1 MEHLLF
7 IDDCQNHFIMVN
19 DYIQENYGITNFY
32 TAEVFLEADDSWF
45 SKFIEGVKNFF
56 INLGKKIWHFI
67 SHFPDYV
74 DKFYNWLVNLTKSE
88 EELNEKLKYD
98 VIVQSQPIRKLSEM
112 FGSVEKMSA
121 EALRLAN
128 MFNSAKEIEVDKE
141 SISKLG
147 NAISAF
153 LKNINYD
160 ENKELIHKLLNNSD
174 TAAILGEM
182 VFDERPQE
190 QFGLYVLD
198 SSKIDIT
205 KSMDSSNLPEAK
217 NKDSIYF
224 PIIHD
229 GAIRSTF
236 KNGRSVFQF
245 FTSDNNKSIEIQTHN
260 FDIPINGSNTPK
272 SIYAIRGD
280 VDNVQWTIYY
290 CFYDPTTQTILWAVK
305 DGNKIEWKSNSDLRK
320 ESWFDGTKLLF
331 NAGKGIAQAIF
342 KSDGIHKKVQA
353 ICEKALGGNKTLIVD
368 RERNEKLNSVMK
380 DAFRCFNMIKD
391 RMIVLSTHTFG
402 GSSLN
407 LQKNNVEKLNNSI
420 NAFSS
425 KSAFLISRNYDP
437 SKIVNK
443 ISVVEGLWMLTPFT
457 SAESVAKKVNLPVV
471 SMDSIRNANAVENMF
486 QQIIRNEIEGN
497 YNPAVKSILPSKFT
511 DREKF
516 YITLEQLKNNNTFE
530 QSIEEYKTQID
541 NSQPKANNN
550 AKKSILTNLANSYQ
564 AFAKSISYIRQYVQ
578 VMLFISKLIELTN
591 KFITP
596 IYTGKK

>member
-112 FGSVEKMSA
+112 FGSIEKMSA

-174 TAAILGEM
+174 TSAILGEM
-182 VFDERPQE
+182 GFDERPQE

-205 KSMDSSNLPEAK
+205 KSIDSSNLPDAD
-217 NKDSIYF
+217 NNLMYF
-224 PIIHD
+224 PEIRD
-229 GAIRSTF
+229 GVIRSIF

-245 FTSDNNKSIEIQTHN
+245 FNQNIKKTIEIQTHN

-272 SIYAIRGD
+272 SIYAIKK
-280 VDNVQWTIYY
+280 VINNTEQTIYY

-320 ESWFDGTKLLF
+320 EPWFDGAKLIF
-331 NAGKGIAQAIF
+331 NAGKGIAQAVF

-391 RMIVLSTHTFG
+391 KIILLSTHTFG
-402 GSSLN
+402 NTALN
-407 LQKNNVEKLNNSI
+407 LKKDNVEKLNDSI
-420 NAFSS
+420 NRFSS

-437 SKIVNK
+437 SKIINK
-443 ISVVEGLWMLTPFT
+443 ISVVEGLWMLTPFA
-457 SAESVAKKVNLPVV
+457 SAESVAKKVNPPVV
-471 SMDSIRNANAVENMF
+471 SIDSIRNANAVENMF
-486 QQIIRNEIEGN
+486 QQIIRTEIQGN
-497 YNPAVKSILPSKFT
+497 YNNAVKSILPSGFT
-511 DREKF
+511 DKEKF
-516 YITLEQLKNNNTFE
+516 YITLEELKNNNTFE
-530 QSIEEYKTQID
+530 QSIEEYKTQIN
-541 NSQPKANNN
+541 NSQQKANNN

-564 AFAKSISYIRQYVQ
+564 AFAKSISYIRRYVQ
-578 VMLFISKLIELTN
+578 VMLLISKLIELTN